1 MAAANSSALLPA
13 PSHPMAN
20 PGFGKHSAPDQAPP
34 GAHDFVH
41 LPKREA
47 SIAAFI
53 DRLPEG
59 AAMDV
64 KTLAKVLP
72 DYGQQACRTAIRHLR
87 EAGHVFLRQATA
99 MTKAGQR
106 WVTLTFFSRTARSQ
120 AWWEEQVGKG
130 SKSRTETRPEASP
143 EPEPE
148 AAPEQEAAPEPDAE
162 PEREAT
168 PEPITEPDFA
178 PEPAPEPAPA
188 PALEPAPAPAPAPAE
203 AAPAEA
209 APAPAPAPEP
219 TSTPVRTE
227 PRPLPSRAYQALA
240 RLRYADPRLTL
251 SAAECEAL
259 EPLAAQ
265 WLTYDATPEQLTAA
279 VTAGLPPQIHSPAGF
294 VRNRLEK
301 KMPPVPLR
309 FLAAYNDHS
318 VRRDIVKWGVE
329 ACVSCGDVDVSTTL
343 GEGLCK
349 ACAEIPD
356 VPDTF
361 LAATAFEDEPSKWE
375 AVPPEEVTRWVD
387 ICRVA
392 ARNARRSRA

>member
-1 MAAANSSALLPA
+1 MAVANFSAALPA

-20 PGFGKHSAPDQAPP
+20 PGYGKHNAPDQAPP

-72 DYGQQACRTAIRHLR
+72 DYGQQACRTAIQRLR
-87 EAGHVFLRQATA
+87 EAGHVFLRPIAARTR
-99 MTKAGQR
+99 AGVR

-120 AWWEEQVGKG
+120 AWWEEHLADRAE
-130 SKSRTETRPEASP
+130 SAS
-143 EPEPE
+143 EPRHT
-148 AAPEQEAAPEPDAE
+148 PEPDAE
-162 PEREAT
+162 P
-168 PEPITEPDFA
+168 D
-178 PEPAPEPAPA
+178 
-188 PALEPAPAPAPAPAE
+188 LDS
-203 AAPAEA
+203 
-209 APAPAPAPEP
+209 APEP
-219 TSTPVRTE
+219 TAAPEPVRTE
-227 PRPLPSRAYQALA
+227 PEPEPEPVRPVRTDPRPRPSRAYQALA
-240 RLRYADPRLTL
+240 RLRHTDPRLTL

-265 WLTYDATPEQLTAA
+265 WLAHDTTPEQLTAA
-279 VTAGLPPQIHSPAGF
+279 VTAGLSPHIHSPAGF

-309 FLAAYNDHS
+309 LLAAYNDRS
-318 VRRDIVKWGVE
+318 EPREPITRSIE
-329 ACVSCGDVDVSTTL
+329 ACVGCGEVDLSTAL

-349 ACAEIPD
+349 KCADHPD

-361 LAATAFEDEPSKWE
+361 LNAAAFEHEPSMCE
-375 AVPPEEVTRWVD
+375 AVPPEEFTRWID

-392 ARNARRSRA
+392 ARNARRSRT